1 MWKKC
6 QLQMLTYAVILPP
19 FFPYILHTFN
29 YDYNY
34 LSYVRK
40 HIYYLDYYLLLYIYY
55 KLCI

>member
-1 MWKKC
+1 
-6 QLQMLTYAVILPP
+6 MLTYAVILPP